1 MRCFALSFGCRLPFM
16 STLSE
21 RHDVIDNQGSAT
33 RGGDRGEARAL
44 PRELAASCAVE
55 TGSSRPSRYID
66 KQSVPFRY
74 DLLIA
79 MLLTLSP
86 RRDRPRDYFRIAL
99 YVPTRIAS
107 GLLMLFDAPPGMF

>member
-44 PRELAASCAVE
+44 PLELAASCAVE

-74 DLLIA
+74 DLRNRNVADLKP
-79 MLLTLSP
+79 SP
-86 RRDRPRDYFRIAL
+86 RSSSRLLQNCPVRSYPNRFRI
-99 YVPTRIAS
+99 I
-107 GLLMLFDAPPGMF
+107 DAV